1 MVLASCI
8 FSMSHVQDQPG
19 SLLPSYSL
27 LPEDLCVLPS
37 QIVTAQD
44 YLQNSQIL
52 RLQCLERLEKGKSF
66 QSLHVGS
73 GGGQGATPSTFTP
86 QILKH
91 SLASAENL

>member
-1 MVLASCI
+1 
-8 FSMSHVQDQPG
+8 MSHVQDQPG

-66 QSLHVGS
+66 MLGVRGRFLLYGTKVSSLLSVDLGSWVMGNQS
-73 GGGQGATPSTFTP
+73 
-86 QILKH
+86 
-91 SLASAENL
+91 